1 MAYVQPAAEEAWQDP
16 HANGTEYTAA
26 MMQQDGG
33 QQVEQYDGAATAAAA
48 AAAAEPANLQP
59 VAPSKQ
65 DAAAISYAAMREAL
79 AVNQA
84 ADIAA
89 EDATRAVAATQQ
101 VIHAVINQDA
111 ASFGFEAHYG
121 GGDASGM
128 RRRSNRDMGYGA
140 GSSAAAGQRPNK
152 GLRHFSMKVCEKVE
166 SKGTT
171 SYNEVADELVA
182 ELKDGTLD
190 DGICYDEKNI
200 RRRVYDAINVLM
212 ALDIIAKEKK
222 AIIWKGFP
230 TNRTAAQQA
239 QQLQTAQLAAV
250 DEVSRKAQYLTDL
263 IEQQKA
269 LKHLLQRNGGNPEGS
284 MNGTALH
291 LPFILVQSKPDA
303 TVEVQISKDMRDVQF
318 NFFNY
323 SFEIHDDALVL
334 KKMLEHENMQQ
345 LAAQA
350 AAAPADPMAAAAA
363 LLEAAAAVHNMQ
375 QPHHFQQQQQQVEEE
390 QQQQEQAGDQHME
403 PEPETQQDLTAAAG
417 RTVAAAAGGT
427 SSTRSC
433 PDCGCHTGCRRSSC

>member
-1 MAYVQPAAEEAWQDP
+1 MPCVLATCLLLLLNPRQLLRALTTFLTVVICRADP
-16 HANGTEYTAA
+16 HANGTEYAAA
-26 MMQQDGG
+26 MLQQGDD
-33 QQVEQYDGAATAAAA
+33 QQFQQYDGAATAAAA

-79 AVNQA
+79 TVNQA
-84 ADIAA
+84 ADVAA
-89 EDATRAVAATQQ
+89 EDATRAVTATQQ
-101 VIHAVINQDA
+101 IMHAVMSQDA
-111 ASFGFEAHYG
+111 ASFGLEAHYG
-121 GGDASGM
+121 AVGGDASG
-128 RRRSNRDMGYGA
+128 RRRSNRDHMGASHGA
-140 GSSAAAGQRPNK
+140 GSSAAAAQRPNK

-182 ELKDGTLD
+182 ELKDGTME

-239 QQLQTAQLAAV
+239 QQLQAAQSAAV
-250 DEVSRKAQYLTDL
+250 DEVGRKAQYLADL
-263 IEQQKA
+263 IDQQKA

-284 MNGTALH
+284 VNGTALH

-318 NFFNY
+318 NFF
-323 SFEIHDDALVL
+323 
-334 KKMLEHENMQQ
+334 K
-345 LAAQA
+345 
-350 AAAPADPMAAAAA
+350 
-363 LLEAAAAVHNMQ
+363 
-375 QPHHFQQQQQQVEEE
+375 
-390 QQQQEQAGDQHME
+390 
-403 PEPETQQDLTAAAG
+403 
-417 RTVAAAAGGT
+417 
-427 SSTRSC
+427 
-433 PDCGCHTGCRRSSC
+433 